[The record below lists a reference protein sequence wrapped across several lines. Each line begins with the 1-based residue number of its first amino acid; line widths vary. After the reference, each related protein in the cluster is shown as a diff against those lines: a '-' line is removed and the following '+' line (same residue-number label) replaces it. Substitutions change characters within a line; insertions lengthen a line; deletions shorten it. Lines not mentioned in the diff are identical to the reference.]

1 MMQDQS
7 HLRILVVD
15 DEPGMR
21 RLLQL
26 GLTSDG
32 HIVSETDR
40 GTGAL
45 EAVRRREADLILLD
59 LGLPDLDGLQVI
71 KRIRYAKSY
80 VPIIVLS
87 NRGDEAAKVAAL
99 DRGADDYITKP
110 FGIDELLARIRVLR
124 RYRVQ
129 PQADQTVLTVGDL
142 DLNLV
147 RRNVT
152 VRGFE
157 VRLAPREYELLRLLM
172 THAGKVLT
180 HGFILRQVWGTKEAG
195 VQYLRIYIRALRQKI
210 DVNPDRSSLIVTE
223 PGVGY
228 RLHVGDETGR
238 MNDE

>member
-45 EAVRRREADLILLD
+45 EAVRRREADLIVLD

>member
-45 EAVRRREADLILLD
+45 EAVRRREADLIVLD

-157 VRLAPREYELLRLLM
+157 VKLAPREYELLRLLM

-210 DVNPDRSSLIVTE
+210 DTNTDQSSLIVTE

-228 RLHVGDETGR
+228 RLHVADERVR
-238 MNDE
+238 MNDG

>member
-1 MMQDQS
+1 MQDQS

-45 EAVRRREADLILLD
+45 EAVRRREADLIVLD